1 MLCMGPLSNRKGD
14 ARMSAIT
21 TSEEV
26 QPQAVVR
33 PSFSRIT
40 RLRKWLGGSFAPY
53 AFVSPFFIL
62 FAAFSIY
69 PLLYALWLSFTYW
82 HGDGDP
88 RFVGLSNY
96 TFLLTDNFFWQSI
109 GNSVY
114 VWLLVVP
121 AQTIVAV
128 VVAVLL
134 SRATLRFRWFFRTAF
149 LTPFLVPLVAIALV
163 WQVLFDQQFGAVNA
177 LLQIIHLPAIGW
189 LTTAEWSKPTMSL
202 LVLWE
207 GSGFAILLMLA
218 AIQGIPQDYYEAAAL
233 DGANSF
239 RQLWH
244 ITIPLLRRTIS
255 FFVVIQTLAIIQMFL
270 EPYVLTQ
277 GGPFNS
283 TTTAGYNL
291 LSYINNGDFGTGAAN
306 SFLLMVIVFV
316 VSIVMLRMLRAGG
329 ES

>member
-1 MLCMGPLSNRKGD
+1 MLCMGPLSYRKGD
-14 ARMSAIT
+14 ARMSAIA

-26 QPQAVVR
+26 QQTAVR

-40 RLRKWLGGSFAPY
+40 RLRQWLGGSFAPY

-88 RFVGLSNY
+88 HFIGLSNY
-96 TFLLTDNFFWQSI
+96 TFLLTDIFFWQSI
-109 GNSVY
+109 GNSIY
-114 VWLLVVP
+114 IWLLVVP
-121 AQTIVAV
+121 AQTIIAV

-134 SRATLRFRWFFRTAF
+134 SRAALRFRWFFRTAF

-177 LLQIIHLPAIGW
+177 FLQIIHLPAIGW

-306 SFLLMVIVFV
+306 SFLLMIIVFV

>member
-1 MLCMGPLSNRKGD
+1 MHESSLHDRKGD

-21 TSEEV
+21 PSEEV
-26 QPQAVVR
+26 QRQPVVR

-53 AFVSPFFIL
+53 VFVSPFFIL
-62 FAAFSIY
+62 FAAFTIY

-88 RFVGLSNY
+88 RFIGLSNY
-96 TFLLTDNFFWQSI
+96 TFLLTDNMFWQSI
-109 GNSVY
+109 LNSV
-114 VWLLVVP
+114 VIWVLVVP
-121 AQTIVAV
+121 AQTIIAV
-128 VVAVLL
+128 VLAVLL
-134 SRATLRFRWFFRTAF
+134 SRATLRFRGFFRTAF
-149 LTPFLVPLVAIALV
+149 LTPFVVPLVALTLV

-177 LLQIIHLPAIGW
+177 LLQLVHLPAIGW
-189 LTTAEWSKPTMSL
+189 LTTAEWAKPTLSL
-202 LVLWE
+202 LVFWE
-207 GSGFAILLMLA
+207 GLGFAILLMLA

-233 DGANSF
+233 AGANSF
-239 RQLWH
+239 RKLWH

-270 EPYVLTQ
+270 EPYVLTN

-283 TTTAGYNL
+283 TTTAGFNL

-306 SFLLMVIVFV
+306 SFLLMIIIFV
-316 VSIVMLRMLRAGG
+316 VSIAMLRLLRSGG
-329 ES
+329 D